1 MKKAWLYGLTA
12 EEWLHLAAE
21 GPDSEVAP
29 CCPVISELRTYLNMV
44 CTSQDEEESSVRIA
58 RCVLPAYE
66 AALAYHPGLADRE
79 RFPLLHKVLEGI
91 CAESGDQNDTGGPC

>member
-1 MKKAWLYGLTA
+1 
-12 EEWLHLAAE
+12 
-21 GPDSEVAP
+21 
-29 CCPVISELRTYLNMV
+29 
-44 CTSQDEEESSVRIA
+44 
-58 RCVLPAYE
+58 VLPAYE